1 MRPKP
6 HPSVFILAC
15 LLGAGQSPCAWAQNS
30 VPVTELSDDIE
41 EVVVTARRREG
52 SGGGRRTAAT
62 REQLDRSDQT
72 GMEGFFDEID
82 GLSTLGDD
90 GQGNSFSID
99 GMSADLG
106 KVTING
112 QGVGEG
118 RGNGGFAAG
127 DLPPDMIR
135 RVEVLKMP
143 SAAMEEG
150 GSAGSVNLQLRNPV
164 TITAHSVSGKA
175 RLGYVPDDGNFNPS
189 ASLFSGG
196 PSEGRKF
203 GYMFNATLSQDT
215 REYASQDVSR
225 WLYNDFDGQHAWYPG
240 QLRNNEVK
248 DRRTDGFAGLTLG
261 FRPHEDLLLSANLFL
276 SRKERDISNHGLQHR
291 FEKQRDL
298 VALGF
303 DGRIV
308 SELESSDKS
317 RSNLRISASARED
330 RVDSIV
336 LGASAIWR
344 LEKWRLNGA
353 LGYSADKNESLV
365 PTRSATFAANNAFG
379 YRARSDGGLV
389 SRVAGFAPIS
399 DFELGRVNLQDRATE
414 DGTAFGSVDAVRS
427 LSDEFFRRLRIGW
440 KSRESERERLSAS
453 GRVNSE
459 GEWRLDDFFT
469 GRYRQTPWDST
480 PWPSGDIGLVDAYIG
495 DKEISW
501 EENLLNEFDMDRR
514 TDAAYAQLDFRADR
528 DERRLLSGNLG
539 VRVVDTETRIDGYRQ
554 DGESLAPFSQLTD
567 YTDYLPSAYVRAR
580 IADRIFLTLGAARV
594 MTHPAFNDLAPGVR
608 IKYSDKTARSGNP
621 DLEPFRANQYLS
633 ELTWGGNGLRLAL
646 NLVYRDVKTYFALG
660 EETLEIDDDLFLVTR
675 PVNGENGSLL
685 TAGFALDQNLARL
698 DQRLQGYSAA
708 FSWVYNHSRT
718 EMKDPLTGATL
729 PLPNTAEHVAKADL
743 VYARKSFSGKLSY
756 QWRGE
761 ALKASVSESGLSVWN
776 QPFGSLNLNL
786 GWKFKGGLRFN
797 LDARNLLAEEQ
808 VQSSD
813 DDGQI
818 WRITERDRTIAVTIQ
833 AKW

>member
-6 HPSVFILAC
+6 YPSVFILAS
-15 LLGAGQSPCAWAQNS
+15 LLCAGHAPCALAQNAE
-30 VPVTELSDDIE
+30 PVTVLSDDIE

-62 REQLDRSDQT
+62 REELDRSDQT

-82 GLSTLGDD
+82 GLSTLGGD

-118 RGNGGFAAG
+118 RGNGGFEAG

-135 RVEVLKMP
+135 RVEVFKMP

-164 TITAHSVSGKA
+164 AITAHSISGKA
-175 RLGYVPDDGNFNPS
+175 RLGLAPDDGNFSPS
-189 ASLFSGG
+189 ASLYSGG
-196 PSEGRKF
+196 PSEGRKL
-203 GYMFNATLSQDT
+203 GYMFNATLSRDT

-308 SELESSDKS
+308 SELDSSDKS

-353 LGYSADKNESLV
+353 CLLYTS
-365 PTRSATFAANNAFG
+365 
-379 YRARSDGGLV
+379 
-389 SRVAGFAPIS
+389 
-399 DFELGRVNLQDRATE
+399 
-414 DGTAFGSVDAVRS
+414 
-427 LSDEFFRRLRIGW
+427 
-440 KSRESERERLSAS
+440 
-453 GRVNSE
+453 
-459 GEWRLDDFFT
+459 
-469 GRYRQTPWDST
+469 
-480 PWPSGDIGLVDAYIG
+480 PSP
-495 DKEISW
+495 
-501 EENLLNEFDMDRR
+501 
-514 TDAAYAQLDFRADR
+514 R
-528 DERRLLSGNLG
+528 D
-539 VRVVDTETRIDGYRQ
+539 
-554 DGESLAPFSQLTD
+554 
-567 YTDYLPSAYVRAR
+567 
-580 IADRIFLTLGAARV
+580 
-594 MTHPAFNDLAPGVR
+594 
-608 IKYSDKTARSGNP
+608 
-621 DLEPFRANQYLS
+621 
-633 ELTWGGNGLRLAL
+633 
-646 NLVYRDVKTYFALG
+646 
-660 EETLEIDDDLFLVTR
+660 
-675 PVNGENGSLL
+675 
-685 TAGFALDQNLARL
+685 
-698 DQRLQGYSAA
+698 
-708 FSWVYNHSRT
+708 
-718 EMKDPLTGATL
+718 
-729 PLPNTAEHVAKADL
+729 
-743 VYARKSFSGKLSY
+743 
-756 QWRGE
+756 
-761 ALKASVSESGLSVWN
+761 
-776 QPFGSLNLNL
+776 
-786 GWKFKGGLRFN
+786 
-797 LDARNLLAEEQ
+797 
-808 VQSSD
+808 
-813 DDGQI
+813 
-818 WRITERDRTIAVTIQ
+818 
-833 AKW
+833 